1 MLSELWIEYFMFAT
15 PTTQITFL
23 LWLFITS
30 VLCFVINSLYDN
42 HKEKQEFRQFVE
54 DYFNGTLN
62 YAGQRGNN

>member
-1 MLSELWIEYFMFAT
+1 MLSELWIEYFMYAT

-23 LWLFITS
+23 LLLFITS
-30 VLCFVINSLYDN
+30 VLCLVINAIYDN
-42 HKEKQEFRQFVE
+42 HKEKQEFRKFVE

>member
-23 LWLFITS
+23 LLLFITS
-30 VLCFVINSLYDN
+30 VLCLVINALYDN